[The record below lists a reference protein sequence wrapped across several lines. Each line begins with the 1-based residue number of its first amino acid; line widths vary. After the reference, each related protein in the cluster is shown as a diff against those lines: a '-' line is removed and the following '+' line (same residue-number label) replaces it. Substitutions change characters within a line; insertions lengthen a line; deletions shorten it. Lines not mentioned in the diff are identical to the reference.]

1 MFLKEILNKNE
12 ERKMMIAVFV
22 LFLSLVLFYKW
33 QAMTSNG
40 YLFLGNESYKN
51 EDYDESLKNYKYAA
65 IVDGDG
71 NAAYSARLKRAEIFY
86 SHNMPDEAEKEAK
99 EAMGEIKNDFR
110 ASEILGDIY
119 YAKSDME
126 NAIEYY
132 QKAVE
137 SENNNN
143 EAIEIKLAKSFIAV
157 GEIGLADDIFSK
169 LYSKNKSNNEV
180 LYYLGIIRFYEDG
193 LYNDYLASIIK
204 NNENADYKE
213 KAGKIKEF
221 SDDYGKIDNEP
232 YADVLMADL
241 FNRIN
246 ESHLAIAKGKKTVKQ
261 KTNYRDSFLTL
272 GKSYFLAEDYKN
284 SYENLAK
291 ALELDGHN
299 LEIYFWLETVY
310 QKIGV
315 GN

>member
-1 MFLKEILNKNE
+1 MTLKDLNKNK
-12 ERKMMIAVFV
+12 ERKIMIVVFV
-22 LFLSLVLFYKW
+22 LFLSLVMFYKW
-33 QAMTSNG
+33 QVMTSNG

-51 EDYDESLKNYKYAA
+51 ENYDESLKNYKYAA
-65 IVDGDG
+65 VVDGGG

-86 SHNMPDEAEKEAK
+86 SHNKLDEAEKEAK
-99 EAMGEIKNDFR
+99 EAMEEIENDFR

-126 NAIEYY
+126 SAIEYY

-137 SENNNN
+137 LKNNNN
-143 EAIEIKLAKSFIAV
+143 EATEIKLAKSFIAV

-169 LYSKNKSNNEV
+169 LYSKNKSDNEV

-193 LYNDYLASIIK
+193 LYNDYLASAAE
-204 NNENADYKE
+204 NEDADYKE
-213 KAGKIKEF
+213 KVEEIKKF
-221 SDDYGKIDNEP
+221 SDDYNKIDNEP
-232 YADVLMADL
+232 YADVLAADL
-241 FNRIN
+241 FNKIN
-246 ESHLAIAKGKKTVKQ
+246 EPYLAIAKGRKAAEE
-261 KTNYRDSFLTL
+261 KTNYRDSFFTL
-272 GKSYFLAEDYKN
+272 GKSYFLAGDYKN

-299 LEIYFWLETVY
+299 PEIYFWLETVY